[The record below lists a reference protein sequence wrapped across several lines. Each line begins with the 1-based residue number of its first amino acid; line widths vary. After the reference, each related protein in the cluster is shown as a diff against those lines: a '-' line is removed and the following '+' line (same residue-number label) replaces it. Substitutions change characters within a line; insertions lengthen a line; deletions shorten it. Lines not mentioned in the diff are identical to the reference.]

1 MIDKWESL
9 KIFVAQKKGSVERLK
24 IYAGNKY
31 DGEIRTL
38 ELILEK
44 MIELEG
50 EVGGDDMKII
60 YRDCVHCKGKMFE
73 TARTESL
80 SGSVPTIGI
89 NWLCLNCG
97 ETYFMYLKLEEEKE

>member
-1 MIDKWESL
+1 
-9 KIFVAQKKGSVERLK
+9 
-24 IYAGNKY
+24 
-31 DGEIRTL
+31 
-38 ELILEK
+38 
-44 MIELEG
+44 
-50 EVGGDDMKII
+50 MKII

-97 ETYFMYLKLEEEKE
+97 ETYFMYLKLEERK